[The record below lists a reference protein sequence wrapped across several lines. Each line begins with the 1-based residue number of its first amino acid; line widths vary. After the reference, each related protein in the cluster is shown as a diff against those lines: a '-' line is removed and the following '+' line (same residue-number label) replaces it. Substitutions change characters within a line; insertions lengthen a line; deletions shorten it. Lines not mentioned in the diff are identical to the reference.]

1 MVHFI
6 CNKHANC
13 QIMWHAGNVLLSPDW
28 SRLGDREECVWG
40 SLAAAAGI
48 LPDVNE
54 GCQGSSRGP
63 TSCWRVTPNSAA
75 GNPAPAC
82 PAFSGPAG
90 LWRQAGCCSSFCRRS
105 DGAAERKTVGG
116 KTFTRCTFHVFK
128 KKEKKENIQ
137 RLLVGL
143 VSGFFKRIFSF
154 LKSILNMNISW
165 WQAVK
170 FQSASSVLK

>member
-1 MVHFI
+1 
-6 CNKHANC
+6 
-13 QIMWHAGNVLLSPDW
+13 MWHAGNVLLSPDW

-48 LPDVNE
+48 SPDVNE

-105 DGAAERKTVGG
+105 DRAAERKTVGG

-128 KKEKKENIQ
+128 KRKEKERKYPKAACRISF
-137 RLLVGL
+137 RFL
-143 VSGFFKRIFSF
+143 KRIFSF